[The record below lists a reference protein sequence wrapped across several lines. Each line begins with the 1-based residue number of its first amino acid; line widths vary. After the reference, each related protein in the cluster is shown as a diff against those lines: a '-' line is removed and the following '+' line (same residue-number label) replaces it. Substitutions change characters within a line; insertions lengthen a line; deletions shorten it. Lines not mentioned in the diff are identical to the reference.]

1 MHLTAVGEQFAPG
14 DEAGCG
20 GGQEQN
26 RGCHL
31 GRVPDPPEGGRI
43 SHLIEESRRGGL
55 VPDVPAK
62 VRAEGLSFAQA
73 AQLGAMVEPGL
84 GEPEMPPL
92 LADLAALGVPLTAIV
107 EHDIYPAPAGVP
119 LPTATRNQR

>member
-1 MHLTAVGEQFAPG
+1 M
-14 DEAGCG
+14 
-20 GGQEQN
+20 
-26 RGCHL
+26 
-31 GRVPDPPEGGRI
+31 
-43 SHLIEESRRGGL
+43 
-55 VPDVPAK
+55 PAK